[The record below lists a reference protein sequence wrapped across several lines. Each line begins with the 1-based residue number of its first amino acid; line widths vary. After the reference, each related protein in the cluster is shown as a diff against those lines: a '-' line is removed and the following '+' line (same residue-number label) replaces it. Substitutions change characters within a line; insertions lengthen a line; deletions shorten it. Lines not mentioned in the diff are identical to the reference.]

1 MRLLICTCA
10 RAQIILITPTSLYAR
25 AKIHLCLKNPNTT
38 ARAVMGSFMVSKGRQ
53 LSSVEISEK
62 LMEYLQDQLRNC
74 SLSFQ
79 SIPERILGG
88 YETTIYGFQLNNA
101 PKDLIHPLILRV
113 YPSGS
118 HPNQAIKETNV
129 QNALN
134 EMGYPAPKVHFVH
147 TDTNVFAGIF
157 IIMDRII
164 GEQMMTAPPDRVPEL
179 LAEAH
184 VRLHRIDSSG
194 VMEKLAEA
202 GIDLDNISLKGR
214 LTWLER
220 QIGSGTLEWLMEGL
234 DWILDNAPME
244 PSRLSICHGDFHPL
258 NIMVHQGVVSGVL
271 DWSGFLVTDPAY
283 DVGST
288 KVIIEIAA
296 PSVVP
301 GIDPDAMTKRYIDL
315 YREEIPLKTKNIEYH
330 EAYRCLRAFREGA
343 MGQEIWTHPDI
354 LRRLTNRFQE
364 ITGIK
369 IKSPGQE

>member
-1 MRLLICTCA
+1 
-10 RAQIILITPTSLYAR
+10 
-25 AKIHLCLKNPNTT
+25 
-38 ARAVMGSFMVSKGRQ
+38 MVSKGRQ

>member
-1 MRLLICTCA
+1 
-10 RAQIILITPTSLYAR
+10 
-25 AKIHLCLKNPNTT
+25 
-38 ARAVMGSFMVSKGRQ
+38 MVSSGRQ

-62 LMEYLQDQLRNC
+62 LMEYLQDQLGDS

-79 SIPERILGG
+79 SNPERILGG
-88 YETTIYGFQLNNA
+88 YETIIYGFQLNNA
-101 PKDLIHPLILRV
+101 PNDLSHPLILRV
-113 YPSGS
+113 YPPGS
-118 HPNQAIKETNV
+118 HPNQAISEMIV
-129 QNALN
+129 QNALV
-134 EMGYPAPKVHFVH
+134 EMGYPAPKVRFVH

-164 GEQMMTAPPDRVPEL
+164 GEQMITAPPFRVPEL
-179 LAEAH
+179 LAGAH
-184 VRLHRIDSSG
+184 VQLHRIDSSG

-220 QIGSGTLEWLMEGL
+220 QIGPGKLEWLMEGL
-234 DWILDNAPME
+234 DWVLDNTPIE

-258 NIMVHQGVVSGVL
+258 NIIVHQGVVSGVL

-288 KVIIEIAA
+288 KVVIEIAG
-296 PSVVP
+296 PSVVS
-301 GIDPDAMTKRYIDL
+301 GLDFDAMTKRYTDL
-315 YREEIPLKTKNIEYH
+315 YREEIPLEMEYIDYY

-343 MGQEIWTHPDI
+343 TGQAVWTHPDI

-369 IKSPGQE
+369 IKPPGQE

>member
-1 MRLLICTCA
+1 
-10 RAQIILITPTSLYAR
+10 
-25 AKIHLCLKNPNTT
+25 
-38 ARAVMGSFMVSKGRQ
+38 MVSTGRQ

-62 LMEYLQDQLRNC
+62 LMEYLQDQLGD
-74 SLSFQ
+74 STLSYQ
-79 SIPERILGG
+79 SYPERILGG
-88 YETTIYGFQLNNA
+88 YETTICGFQLKNA
-101 PKDLIHPLILRV
+101 PKGLSHPLILRV
-113 YPSGS
+113 YPPRS
-118 HPNQAIKETNV
+118 HPNQAIKETIV
-129 QNALN
+129 QNTLN

-147 TDTNVFAGIF
+147 TDKNVFSGIF

-179 LAEAH
+179 LTEAH

-220 QIGSGTLEWLMEGL
+220 QIGSGKLEWLMEGL
-234 DWILDNAPME
+234 NWVLDNNPIE
-244 PSRLSICHGDFHPL
+244 PSRLSVCHGDFHPL

-271 DWSGFLVTDPAY
+271 DWPGFLVTDPAY

-288 KVIIEIAA
+288 KAILEIAA

-301 GIDPDAMTKRYIDL
+301 GIDFDAMTKRYIDL
-315 YREEIPLKTKNIEYH
+315 YREEIPLKTKYIEYH
-330 EAYRCLRAFREGA
+330 VAYRCLRAFREGA

-354 LRRLTNRFQE
+354 LRRLTNRFHE
-364 ITGIK
+364 ITGIE
-369 IKSPGQE
+369 IKPPEQE